1 MIMRTMNTARFPS
14 CHLSH
19 ISGPAAAAP
28 RTAVWI
34 CEYPYRTMRLDGPS
48 SEECG
53 ECPVFQSMKCGTIAK
68 AAPARPALPEIQPE
82 QPALRP
88 AV

>member
-1 MIMRTMNTARFPS
+1 MNTARFPS

-53 ECPVFQSMKCGTIAK
+53 ECPVFQSMKCGTIAQT
-68 AAPARPALPEIQPE
+68 APAPQRPNRIEFEPERPV
-82 QPALRP
+82 LRP